1 MNKNGPQQILYQRNY
16 LRYNVHLQVSLFV
29 YERVEGMGRSPHHG
43 EVEKPQTRL
52 STTRALAQ
60 DFLVS
65 ILIATVTFPSSHYS

>member
-16 LRYNVHLQVSLFV
+16 LRYLIYEVSLFV

>member
-1 MNKNGPQQILYQRNY
+1 MNKNGPQQILYILSEVLY
-16 LRYNVHLQVSLFV
+16 LIYEVSLFV